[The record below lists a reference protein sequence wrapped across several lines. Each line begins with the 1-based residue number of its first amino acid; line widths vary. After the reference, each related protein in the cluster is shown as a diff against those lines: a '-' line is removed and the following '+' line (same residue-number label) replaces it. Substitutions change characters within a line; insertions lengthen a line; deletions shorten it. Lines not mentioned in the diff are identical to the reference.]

1 MQIPSLVHFR
11 RGNESLVCRA
21 CCVLVVVGLSS
32 MVHSNPKYMLVLF
45 VSVQPDPKVF
55 ADAINLLTF
64 YLYNNT
70 TLQGADRVKVKS
82 FLFQFLHEF
91 FFLPR

>member
-1 MQIPSLVHFR
+1 
-11 RGNESLVCRA
+11 
-21 CCVLVVVGLSS
+21 
-32 MVHSNPKYMLVLF
+32 MLVLF
-45 VSVQPDPKVF
+45 ASVQPDPKVF

-91 FFLPR
+91 FFLPRYDPEQNHLQYICVLRVPPWVCSNLLRALQTVRV

>member
-1 MQIPSLVHFR
+1 MFP
-11 RGNESLVCRA
+11 
-21 CCVLVVVGLSS
+21 
-32 MVHSNPKYMLVLF
+32 F
-45 VSVQPDPKVF
+45 VSVLVQADPKVF

-70 TLQGADRVKVKS
+70 TLQGADRMKVKS

-91 FFLPR
+91 FFLPG

>member
-1 MQIPSLVHFR
+1 MLGWDYQALYIPDYV
-11 RGNESLVCRA
+11 
-21 CCVLVVVGLSS
+21 
-32 MVHSNPKYMLVLF
+32 MLVLF

-55 ADAINLLTF
+55 ADAINMLTF